1 MSFGGSVASMITSLK
16 NNKRSRVSTFK
27 KLKRYESI
35 PYKEGVFDK
44 KATPEQLK
52 AIREKLQKE
61 NRRSYIIQIVFIV
74 LFFILL
80 YSLFNVVKF

>member
-27 KLKRYESI
+27 KLKGYESI
-35 PYKEGVFDK
+35 QYKEGIIDK

-61 NRRSYIIQIVFIV
+61 NRRSYIIQIVFFV
-74 LFFILL
+74 LFFMIL
-80 YSLFNVVKF
+80 YSLFNFVKF